1 VQVKCKNCGTDLQPV
16 ETPDVEIIFDNL
28 KPLYCDPC
36 ADRLWAKQ
44 ERERQTELLKAR
56 FSIMRAAD
64 IVSEELRLRRF
75 STLWPHGVAQNPVAW
90 AQARGWT
97 AGNLYVYGSHGVGKS
112 HLCQCLLNR
121 AFQQG
126 RTIAE
131 TTMATYAHRVRVF
144 GQEEWV
150 YRIGRASILL
160 LDDVDKCT
168 WDARAVDAFWQLMDS
183 RGRRVTF
190 VTSNVDLHAMTRKIV
205 SLAAENTSKATAA
218 LDRLKPITEIK
229 MEGRSLR

>member
-1 VQVKCKNCGTDLQPV
+1 VQTKCRKCGTEV
-16 ETPDVEIIFDNL
+16 EVVDAPDVEIVFDGL

-36 ADRLWAKQ
+36 ADRLWQKREQ
-44 ERERQTELLKAR
+44 ERKAESLKAQ
-56 FSIMRAAD
+56 FSMMRAVD
-64 IVSEELRLRRF
+64 IVTEELRLRRF
-75 STLWPHGVAQNPVAW
+75 STLWPHAVAQNPVAW
-90 AQARGWT
+90 QQAREWT
-97 AGNLYVYGSHGVGKS
+97 EGNLYVYGNHGVGKS

-131 TTMATYAHRVRVF
+131 TTMATYAHRVRSF

-150 YRIGRASILL
+150 YRIGHASILL

-183 RGRRVTF
+183 RGRRTTF
-190 VTSNVDLHAMTRKIV
+190 VTSNVDLRTMTRKIV